1 MNDTLQDYAQRLH
14 NDISQRR
21 LVPGSRYLTAE
32 ESARMLGTSVATAN
46 RALRVLAEQE
56 IVVRRKNS
64 GTFVGPAVANNVID
78 DVQTVCI
85 FAPFVTRGGAVRFDL
100 LIESVVARLPGV
112 ADIRV
117 SYVPPERSVDFVR
130 GLLEPLR
137 DSGRLA
143 GVVAVS
149 CPRDVYRYLGENNYP
164 MVVLGSLYADQP
176 YPSVDTDE
184 HQAGRMLTDYLIAG
198 GHKRIALFSDS
209 EGCPGDNKFHDG
221 VSESLTA
228 ANLPHNSL
236 IWRTP
241 GVDPGVLKAQ
251 VDELMAAQERPTG
264 ILVRLTRWADEIAEL
279 VKSRGLRVPD
289 DVEIV
294 FKGFALGEPG
304 KSAFPHA
311 RPAISYRD
319 MADLVGQL
327 LAQVRERK
335 PIPNRTIVIP
345 YELKQPDHS
354 VITD

>member
-1 MNDTLQDYAQRLH
+1 MTATLQDYAMRLQ

-32 ESARMLGTSVATAN
+32 ETARLLGTSVATAN
-46 RALRVLAEQE
+46 RALRVLADQE

-64 GTFVGPAVANNVID
+64 GTFVGPAVASFQTD
-78 DVQTVCI
+78 DVQTVSI
-85 FAPFVTRGGAVRFDL
+85 LAPAFARSGAVRFDL
-100 LIESVVARLPGV
+100 LIQSVVARLPDV

-117 SYVPPERSVDFVR
+117 SYIPAERSVDFVR

-137 DSGRLA
+137 DSGKLA

-149 CPRDVYRYLGENNYP
+149 CPREVYRYLGENNYP

-184 HQAGRMLTDYLIAG
+184 HQAGRMLTEYLIER

-209 EGCPGDNKFHDG
+209 EGCPGDSKFHDG
-221 VSESLTA
+221 VSEALTA
-228 ANLPHNSL
+228 ASFPHNAL
-236 IWRTP
+236 IWRAP
-241 GVDPGVLKAQ
+241 GLDPGVLKAQ
-251 VDELMAAQERPTG
+251 VDELLAAKERPTS

-279 VKSRGLRVPD
+279 VRARGLRVPED
-289 DVEIV
+289 IEIV

-304 KSAFPHA
+304 RSAFPHV
-311 RPAISYRD
+311 RPCIPYRE

-327 LAQVRERK
+327 LAQVRERR
-335 PIPNRTIVIP
+335 PIENPTIVIP
-345 YELKQPDHS
+345 YELRRSSNSGIID
-354 VITD
+354 